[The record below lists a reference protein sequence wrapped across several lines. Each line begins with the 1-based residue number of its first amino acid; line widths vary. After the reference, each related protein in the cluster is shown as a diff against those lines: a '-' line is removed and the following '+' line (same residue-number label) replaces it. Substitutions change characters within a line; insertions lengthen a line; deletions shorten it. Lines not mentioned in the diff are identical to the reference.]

1 MLVIIGGNRN
11 SSLRLRILYIMHQ
24 HGHIIILPHQ
34 GDQSQIG
41 SQDILSLYL
50 IKVITIRARIVPFF
64 PIITRPIV
72 LTVIIRSLVK
82 TGGLFLETDRP
93 RPRSAPSRS
102 SPYHSRKDRPTKAGQ
117 TKAPDG
123 RWRPVPAR
131 STALNRPQTYSTGT
145 GQDPPHQEDRL
156 TGDQAPDTHQL
167 PGLIKLFDCR
177 N

>member
-41 SQDILSLYL
+41 SQDILSLYF

-82 TGGLFLETDRP
+82 TGGLFLETDLVR
-93 RPRSAPSRS
+93 
-102 SPYHSRKDRPTKAGQ
+102 GQ
-117 TKAPDG
+117 DLLLRDLQRIIPARIG
-123 RWRPVPAR
+123 RQRPVKRKLQTVDSAR
-131 STALNRPQTYSTGT
+131 F
-145 GQDPPHQEDRL
+145 RL
-156 TGDQAPDTHQL
+156 DQPL
-167 PGLIKLFDCR
+167 
-177 N
+177 